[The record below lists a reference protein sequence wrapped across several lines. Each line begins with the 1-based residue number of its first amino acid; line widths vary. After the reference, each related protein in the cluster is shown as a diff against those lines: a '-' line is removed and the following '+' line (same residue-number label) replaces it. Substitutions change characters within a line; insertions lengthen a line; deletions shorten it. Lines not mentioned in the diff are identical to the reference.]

1 MVEAGLV
8 YKIKLNN
15 MNLQTLLTGWNFMR
29 FVRLGVG
36 IFIGVQAI
44 QYRDVLSGLIA
55 SVFLLQAATNTG
67 CCGFSGCATNN
78 NFNTKNT
85 TQDVEFEEV
94 K

>member
-1 MVEAGLV
+1 
-8 YKIKLNN
+8 

-55 SVFLLQAATNTG
+55 SVFLLQAATNIG
-67 CCGFSGCATNN
+67 CCGISGCATNN

>member
-1 MVEAGLV
+1 MVEVGLV

-67 CCGFSGCATNN
+67 CCGINGCATNN
-78 NFNTKNT
+78 KYNTKNT

>member
-1 MVEAGLV
+1 
-8 YKIKLNN
+8 

-44 QYRDVLSGLIA
+44 QYRDALSGLIA
-55 SVFLLQAATNTG
+55 GVFLLQAATNTG
-67 CCGFSGCATNN
+67 CCGTSGCSTNTN
-78 NFNTKNT
+78 YNTKKT
-85 TQDVEFEEV
+85 VEEIEFEEV